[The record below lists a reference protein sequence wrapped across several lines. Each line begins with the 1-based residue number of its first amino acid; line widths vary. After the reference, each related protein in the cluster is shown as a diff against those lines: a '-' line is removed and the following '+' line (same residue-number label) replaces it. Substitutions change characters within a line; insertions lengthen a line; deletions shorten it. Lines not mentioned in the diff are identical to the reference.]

1 MSGVLQRFLSYIT
14 IDTRSDDNSET
25 TPSTPGQWNLA
36 RLLVDELN
44 ELGLEQVIL
53 TEHCFVHAILPA
65 NTSVPV
71 PTIGLVT
78 HLDTSPAFCGGPVNP
93 QIHSRYAGGPILLNP
108 EKRLTLDPE
117 LFPKLS
123 KYIGHDIITTDGTS
137 LLGADDKAGI
147 AEVMTALEHLL
158 LNREIPH
165 GEIRVVF
172 TPDEETDRGGIQK
185 MDWALFPVD
194 TAVTVDGDGLG
205 EVNFENF
212 NAAHALV
219 RIAGRS
225 TYTGD
230 AKNSMINA
238 CRIAAEW
245 ISHLPPSETP
255 ENTEGYEGFFHIER
269 SAGTVETAEIYC
281 LIRDFDL
288 DGFMRRKA
296 LLQQI
301 TRKLNDQYGNNVIAL
316 TIHDDYFNM
325 KSAIEPR
332 PQLISGIVDSIHA
345 SGIMPRVVPVRGGT
359 DGAHLAA
366 KGIATPNIFVGCH
379 NCHGPYEFISV
390 QVMEAAVTTLISI
403 IRHFAEDTSACES

>member
-1 MSGVLQRFLSYIT
+1 MSAVLQRFLRYIA
-14 IDTRSDDNSET
+14 IDTRSDDSSET
-25 TPSTPGQWNLA
+25 TPSTPGQWDIA

-53 TEHCFVHAILPA
+53 TEHCFVHAVLPA
-65 NTSVPV
+65 NTPDPI

-78 HLDTSPAFCGGPVNP
+78 HLDTSPAFSGGPVNP
-93 QIHSRYAGGPILLNP
+93 LIHHRYAGGPILLNP
-108 EKRLTLDPE
+108 EKQIYLDPV
-117 LFPKLS
+117 LFPKLTQ
-123 KYIGHDIITTDGTS
+123 YIGHDIITTDGTT

-147 AEVMTALEHLL
+147 AEVMTALEHFI
-158 LNREIPH
+158 NHPEIIH
-165 GEIRVVF
+165 GEIHVVF

-185 MDWALFPVD
+185 MNWQLFPVD
-194 TAVTVDGDGLG
+194 TALTIDGDGLG

-219 RIAGRS
+219 RFAGRS

-230 AKNSMINA
+230 AKNIMINA

-245 ISHLPPSETP
+245 ISHLPPLETP
-255 ENTEGYEGFFHIER
+255 ENTEGYEGFFHVER
-269 SAGTVETAEIYC
+269 NAGTVESAEIYC
-281 LIRDFDL
+281 LIRDFEL

-301 TRKLNDQYGNNVIAL
+301 TRQLNDRYGYGVVEL

-332 PQLISGIVDSIHA
+332 PQLITSIIDSIHA
-345 SGIMPRVVPVRGGT
+345 SGITPRVAPVRGGT
-359 DGAHLAA
+359 DGAHLAV

-379 NCHGPYEFISV
+379 NCHGPYEFLSI
-390 QVMEAAVTTLISI
+390 QAMETAVTSVISI
-403 IRHFAEDTSACES
+403 IQQFAKVSAHSES